1 MKVRLLWAAPGSPLK
16 CGEVYDLADGAQLIA
31 GGDAEKAAKGVPALT
46 DPRPQPEAVP
56 ESHGVDAAAFAAAAA
71 AAASDAAAAASDAA
85 SDADDADATDT
96 DDADDAD
103 DAPDADDADGA
114 PEAA

>member
-56 ESHGVDAAAFAAAAA
+56 APAADAAASADAAADADD
-71 AAASDAAAAASDAA
+71 ASDAADAAASADAA
-85 SDADDADATDT
+85 DTDADDAA
-96 DDADDAD
+96 AS
-103 DAPDADDADGA
+103 DDADGA

>member
-31 GGDAEKAAKGVPALT
+31 GGDAEKAAKGVPALA

-71 AAASDAAAAASDAA
+71 AA

-96 DDADDAD
+96 DDADDAR
-103 DAPDADDADGA
+103 AADDADGA

>member
-46 DPRPQPEAVP
+46 DPRPQAEAVP
-56 ESHGVDAAAFAAAAA
+56 APAADAAASADVAADTDADAAD
-71 AAASDAAAAASDAA
+71 SDADAADTDADAA
-85 SDADDADATDT
+85 S
-96 DDADDAD
+96 DDAD
-103 DAPDADDADGA
+103 DAP
-114 PEAA
+114 EAA